1 MGNRCTGPDWDL
13 DCVLDDAIETRVKTT
28 ASESLGL
35 VAHGHC
41 QALGE
46 YSAGK
51 TLWLWV
57 SVLLHSRYRV
67 VTP

>member
-1 MGNRCTGPDWDL
+1 M
-13 DCVLDDAIETRVKTT
+13 LDDAIETRVKTT

-51 TLWLWV
+51 TLWLWAF
-57 SVLLHSRYRV
+57 VLLHSRYRV